1 MDTTYQ
7 PAIYKD
13 DNGDRQNFASAASV
27 KIIDEEFTASEYRNI
42 LRGTKAITITRSSGS
57 VALSSLGGSAPCVIP
72 SEYGLIIISCD
83 TSMATISAR
92 MYSAVA
98 GERVRILMRAPSG
111 LSTTVLTLMFSG
123 NADGIAGAGL
133 VGTISGALSS
143 ILLNASAAS
152 MGFVDLLATA
162 DGTWAVIGRGS
173 VTERGVA

>member
-7 PAIYKD
+7 TAIFKD
-13 DNGDRQNFASAASV
+13 KGGDRQNFASAASV

-42 LRGTKAITITRSSGS
+42 LRGTKAVVITRSDGS

-133 VGTISGALSS
+133 IGTIVKDISS

-152 MGFVDLLATA
+152 MGMVELVATA
-162 DGTWAVIGRGS
+162 NGTWAVVATRS
-173 VTERGVA
+173 VTERAAS